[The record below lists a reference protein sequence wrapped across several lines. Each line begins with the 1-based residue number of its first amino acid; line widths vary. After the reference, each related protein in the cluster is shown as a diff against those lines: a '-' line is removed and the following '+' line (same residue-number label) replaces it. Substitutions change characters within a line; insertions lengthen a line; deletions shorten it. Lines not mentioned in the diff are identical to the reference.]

1 MYLSVTVYACL
12 VSSVVCGQ
20 NTTIYR
26 VAGNIQ
32 YIHSTTILDEYKV
45 VRYSNFADE
54 YFVYEGK
61 PEQAK
66 GVNGG

>member
-1 MYLSVTVYACL
+1 MWTEH
-12 VSSVVCGQ
+12 
-20 NTTIYR
+20 TIYR

-32 YIHSTTILDEYKV
+32 YIHSMTILDEYKV
-45 VRYSNFADE
+45 VRYSNYTDE
-54 YFVYEGK
+54 YFVYEGE

>member
-1 MYLSVTVYACL
+1 MYLSNTVYVCL
-12 VSSVVCGQ
+12 MSSVVCGQ

-26 VAGNIQ
+26 VVGNIQ
-32 YIHSTTILDEYKV
+32 YVQGMTILDEYKV
-45 VRYSNFADE
+45 VQYSNYVE
-54 YFVYEGK
+54 ECFVYEGE

>member
-1 MYLSVTVYACL
+1 MWTEH
-12 VSSVVCGQ
+12 
-20 NTTIYR
+20 TIYR

-32 YIHSTTILDEYKV
+32 YVQGMTILDEYKV
-45 VRYSNFADE
+45 AQDSNYVDECFAH
-54 YFVYEGK
+54 EGE